1 MIARTVPQQRVRLNA
16 FAITT
21 LDRYMMAELAGPFAF
36 GLSAFMLIFVA
47 ANLLALSR
55 LLTEEHAQLWAVIE
69 YFLWGLPSVVPYVVP
84 MAVLLGVL
92 LAMQRLSGESEII
105 AMKAGG
111 ISLERVSVPLLIVGF
126 LLAVV
131 TFYIE
136 QTVVPFANDRATEIL
151 QMTIRHEPTLG
162 GNLTVYAPLPG
173 GGRQLTAA
181 TGYDVSTHSLLN
193 VTVVQYDRAGVPQAI
208 IFGNRARSQSNTSW
222 TFDGARTY
230 RFNPDGSIIESHEQT
245 LSIDI
250 GEGPTSI
257 LKRARGSPQDMSR
270 HEIAEI
276 VRSGQ
281 LNNAQVGQYIAEYQ
295 SQLARPFACL
305 VFALLAVPFGIRR
318 VRGGGTSVGFGLAVA
333 IVFTYY
339 VVMTISNSLG
349 TLNDSVAVLMAWVP
363 NLLFFAFGLVMLR
376 RASFG
381 AG

>member
-1 MIARTVPQQRVRLNA
+1 MIARTVPHLRVSLPALNV
-16 FAITT
+16 TT
-21 LDRYMMAELAGPFAF
+21 LDRYMIAELAGPLAF
-36 GLSAFMLIFVA
+36 GFSAFMLIFVA
-47 ANLLALSR
+47 ANLLSLSR
-55 LLTEEHAQLWAVIE
+55 LITEEHAQLWAIIE
-69 YFLWGLPSVVPYVVP
+69 YFLWGLPEVVPYVVP

-92 LAMQRLSGESEII
+92 LAMQRLSGESEIV

-111 ISLERVSVPLLIVGF
+111 ISLERVSVPLLVVGLF
-126 LLAVV
+126 LSVV
-131 TFYIE
+131 TFFIE
-136 QTVVPFANDRATEIL
+136 QTLAPYANDRATEIL
-151 QMTIRHEPTLG
+151 QMTIRHAPMLG
-162 GNLTVYAPLPG
+162 SNLTVSAPLPD

-193 VTVVQYDRAGVPQAI
+193 VTVIQYDRAGVPQTI
-208 IFGNRARSQSNTSW
+208 IFGNRAQAQSTTFW

-230 RFNPDGSIIESHEQT
+230 RFSPDGSIIESREKT
-245 LSIDI
+245 LIIDI
-250 GEGPTSI
+250 GEGPTSL
-257 LKRARGSPQDMSR
+257 LKRAKGSPQDMSR
-270 HEIAEI
+270 QQIAEVI
-276 VRSGQ
+276 RSGQ
-281 LNNAQVGQYIAEYQ
+281 LSGMAVQQYVAEYQ

-349 TLNDSVAVLMAWVP
+349 TLNDTMAVLMAWVP
-363 NLLFFAFGLVMLR
+363 NVLFFAFGLIMLR

>member
-1 MIARTVPQQRVRLNA
+1 MIASTTLRERSRSGFPRPA
-16 FAITT
+16 T
-21 LDRYMMAELAGPFAF
+21 LDRYMIAELLGPFAF

-47 ANLLALSR
+47 TNLLSLSR
-55 LLTEEHAQLWAVIE
+55 LITEEHAPLWAAVE
-69 YFLWGLPSVVPYVVP
+69 YFLWTLPQVIPYVVP

-111 ISLERVSVPLLIVGF
+111 ISLERVAVPLMAVGLILSG
-126 LLAVV
+126 V
-131 TFYIE
+131 TYFVE
-136 QTVVPFANDRATEIL
+136 QTVVPYANDRATEIM
-151 QMTIRHEPTLG
+151 QITIKHAPAFG
-162 GNLTVYAPLPG
+162 SNLTVSTPLPG

-181 TGYDVSTHSLLN
+181 TGYDATTRSLLN
-193 VTVVQYDRAGVPQAI
+193 VTVIQYDRSGAPQLI
-208 IFGNRARSQSNTSW
+208 IFGDRATAQGATSW
-222 TFDGARTY
+222 TFENARTY
-230 RFNPDGSIIESHEQT
+230 RFNPDGSILESSERT
-245 LSIDI
+245 LIIDI
-250 GEGPTSI
+250 GEGPTSL
-257 LKRARGSPQDMSR
+257 LKRAKGTPQDMSR
-270 HEIAEI
+270 DEIAQVI
-276 VRSGQ
+276 RSGQ
-281 LNNAQVGQYIAEYQ
+281 LTKAQLGQYVAEFQ

-349 TLNDSVAVLMAWVP
+349 TLNADMAVLMAWFP
-363 NLLFFAFGLVMLR
+363 NVLFFAIGLILLR

>member
-1 MIARTVPQQRVRLNA
+1 MIAHSVPQQRVRWSALTV
-16 FAITT
+16 TT
-21 LDRYMMAELAGPFAF
+21 LDRYMMAELAGPFTF

-55 LLTEEHAQLWAVIE
+55 LLTEERAQLWAVIE

-92 LAMQRLSGESEII
+92 LAMQRLSGESEIT

-111 ISLERVSVPLLIVGF
+111 ISLERIAVPLLIVGF
-126 LLAVV
+126 VLSAI
-131 TFYIE
+131 TFYIG
-136 QTVVPFANDRATEIL
+136 QTVVPYANDRATEIL
-151 QMTIRHEPTLG
+151 QMTIKHAPTLG
-162 GNLTVYAPLPG
+162 SNLTVYAPLPG

-193 VTVVQYDRAGVPQAI
+193 VTVVQYDRNGVPQTI
-208 IFGNRARSQSNTSW
+208 IFGDRARSQSNTSW

-230 RFNPDGSIIESHEQT
+230 RFNPDGSIIESREQT

-250 GEGPTSI
+250 GEGPTSV

-270 HEIAEI
+270 REIAEI

-281 LNNAQVGQYIAEYQ
+281 LGKAQLGQYIAEFQ

-349 TLNDSVAVLMAWVP
+349 ALNDSLAVIMAWVP
-363 NLLFFAFGLVMLR
+363 NLLFFAFGLIMLR
-376 RASFG
+376 RASYG

>member
-1 MIARTVPQQRVRLNA
+1 MIARTVPRQGVRLA
-16 FAITT
+16 TLGVTT
-21 LDRYMMAELAGPFAF
+21 LDRYMITELVGPLVF
-36 GLSAFMLIFVA
+36 GFSAFLLIFVA

-55 LLTEEHAQLWAVIE
+55 LITEEHARLLAVIE
-69 YFLWGLPSVVPYVVP
+69 YFVWGLPSVIPYVVP

-111 ISLERVSVPLLIVGF
+111 ISLERVAGPLLVFG
-126 LLAVV
+126 LLLSLF

-151 QMTIRHEPTLG
+151 QMTIKRAPLVG

-193 VTVVQYDRAGVPQAI
+193 VTVVQYDRAGTAQTI
-208 IFGNRARSQSNTSW
+208 IFADRARAQESTSW
-222 TFDGARTY
+222 TFAGARTY
-230 RFNPDGSIIESHEQT
+230 RFNPDGSVIESREQT
-245 LSIDI
+245 LVVDI
-250 GEGPTSI
+250 GEGPTNVLQRVKS
-257 LKRARGSPQDMSR
+257 SPQDMSR
-270 HEIAEI
+270 AEIAQVI
-276 VRSGQ
+276 RSGQ
-281 LNNAQVGQYIAEYQ
+281 LNRTQLGQYVQEYQ

-305 VFALLAVPFGIRR
+305 VFSLLAVPFGIRR
-318 VRGGGTSVGFGLAVA
+318 VRGGGMSVGFGLAVA
-333 IVFTYY
+333 IVFAYY
-339 VVMTISNSLG
+339 VVMTISNSIG
-349 TLNDSVAVLMAWVP
+349 AVNDNLAAVMAWLP
-363 NLLFFAFGLVMLR
+363 NIVFLAFGLVLLR

>member
-1 MIARTVPQQRVRLNA
+1 MIARTVPRGRVRLRA
-16 FAITT
+16 LTVTT
-21 LDRYMMAELAGPFAF
+21 LDRYMTAELAGPFAF

-69 YFLWGLPSVVPYVVP
+69 YFLWGLPNVVPYVVP

-92 LAMQRLSGESEII
+92 LAMQRLSGESEIT
-105 AMKAGG
+105 AMRAGG
-111 ISLERVSVPLLIVGF
+111 ISLERVAVPLLIVGF
-126 LLAVV
+126 VLSLI
-131 TFYIE
+131 TLYIE
-136 QTVVPFANDRATEIL
+136 QTVVPYANDRATEIL
-151 QMTIRHEPTLG
+151 QMTIRHAPTLG
-162 GNLTVYAPLPG
+162 SNLTVYAPLPG

-181 TGYDVSTHSLLN
+181 TGYDVSTQSLLN
-193 VTVVQYDRAGVPQAI
+193 VTVVQYDRAGVPQTI
-208 IFGNRARSQSNTSW
+208 IFGDRAHSQSNTSW

-230 RFNPDGSIIESHEQT
+230 RFNPDGSIIESREQT

-250 GEGPTSI
+250 GEGPTSV
-257 LKRARGSPQDMSR
+257 LRRARGSPQDMSR
-270 HEIAEI
+270 REIAEI

-281 LNNAQVGQYIAEYQ
+281 LNATQLGQYIAEYQ

-305 VFALLAVPFGIRR
+305 VFALLAVPFGMRR

-349 TLNDSVAVLMAWVP
+349 TLNDSLAVVMAWVP
-363 NLLFFAFGLVMLR
+363 NLLFFAFGLIMLR
-376 RASFG
+376 RASYG

>member
-1 MIARTVPQQRVRLNA
+1 MIAHTVPRPRVR
-16 FAITT
+16 FASFSVTT
-21 LDRYMMAELAGPFAF
+21 LDRYMISELAGPLFF
-36 GLSAFMLIFVA
+36 GFSAFLLIFVA

-55 LLTEEHAQLWAVIE
+55 LITEEHARLWAVIE
-69 YFLWGLPSVVPYVVP
+69 YFVWGLPAVIPYVVP

-111 ISLERVSVPLLIVGF
+111 ISLERVAAPLLVFG
-126 LLAVV
+126 LLLSLL

-151 QMTIRHEPTLG
+151 QMTIKRTPLVGT
-162 GNLTVYAPLPG
+162 NLTVYASLPN

-193 VTVVQYDRAGVPQAI
+193 VTVVQYDRSGTAQTI
-208 IFGNRARSQSNTSW
+208 IFANRARAQENTSW
-222 TFDGARTY
+222 SFAGARTY
-230 RFNPDGSIIESHEQT
+230 RFNPDGSVIESREQT
-245 LSIDI
+245 LVIDI
-250 GEGPTSI
+250 GEGPTNVLQRVKS
-257 LKRARGSPQDMSR
+257 SPQDMSR
-270 HEIAEI
+270 AEIAQLI
-276 VRSGQ
+276 RSGQ
-281 LNNAQVGQYIAEYQ
+281 LNSTQLGQYVQEFQ

-305 VFALLAVPFGIRR
+305 VFSLLAVPFGIRR

-333 IVFTYY
+333 IVFAYY
-339 VVMTISNSLG
+339 VVMTISNSVGAQSSNLAG
-349 TLNDSVAVLMAWVP
+349 VTAWLP
-363 NLLFFAFGLVMLR
+363 NIIFLAFGMVLLR